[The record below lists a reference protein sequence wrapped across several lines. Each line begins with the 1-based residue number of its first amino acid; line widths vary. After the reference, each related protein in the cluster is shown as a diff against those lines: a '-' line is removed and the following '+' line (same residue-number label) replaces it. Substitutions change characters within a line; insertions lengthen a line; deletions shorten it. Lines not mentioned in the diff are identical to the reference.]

1 MYDFDQ
7 KLDQRGY
14 DVKWDAPRYPVAQDK
29 PLIPMWVADMDF
41 AVPDCVLDGIRARL
55 DHPAFG
61 YCDSPDP
68 RFAQSIIDWMRE
80 RRGVTDVRP
89 ELIRYQNSAL
99 GGVVAA
105 IKTFTQPG
113 DPVLVH
119 LPNYNGFTHAIA
131 DAGRRLAGSP
141 LVRDREGVFRMDLAD
156 MERRILEE
164 NIKCLLFCAPHNP
177 TGRVWTREET
187 EQVCALCEKHGV
199 SIISDEVWADF
210 VYAPVRHVSPAQV
223 SGYAHENTITICGAS
238 KTFNLAGLHTSYS
251 VVYNDDLRKRFH
263 KRSGESNCNEP
274 NTLSVAALIGAYTGG
289 HQYVDELVAY
299 IRQNMELACDFINRE
314 VPGVE
319 SRLPEGTYTM
329 WLDFTGTG
337 RTQEENIRRLGD
349 QGLVLS
355 PGKDYHSEGWF
366 RMNVACPRA
375 QVEQALQ
382 ALETAMK

>member
-1 MYDFDQ
+1 MYDFDW
-7 KLDQRGY
+7 KLDQRGF
-14 DVKWDAPRYPVAQDK
+14 DEEWDNLRYPVAEDK

-41 AVPDCVLDGIRARL
+41 AVPDCVLSAIRARL

-61 YCDSPDP
+61 YSDPDP
-68 RFAQSIIDWMRE
+68 RFAQSIIGWMER
-80 RRGVTDVRP
+80 RRGVTDLRP

-105 IKTFTQPG
+105 LKTFTQPG

-119 LPNYNGFTHAIA
+119 FPNYNGFTHAIV
-131 DAGRRLAGSP
+131 DAGRRLVGSP
-141 LVRDREGVFRMDLAD
+141 LIQDGEGVFRVDLAD

-164 NIKCLLFCAPHNP
+164 NIKCLLFCTPHNP
-177 TGRVWTREET
+177 TGRVWTREEI
-187 EQVCALCEKHGV
+187 EGVCALCEKHGV

-210 VYAPVRHVSPAQV
+210 VYAPARHVSPAQV
-223 SGYAHENTITICGAS
+223 SDYARENTITICGAS

-251 VVYNDDLRKRFH
+251 VVYSDELRRRFH
-263 KRSGESNCNEP
+263 KWSAESYCNDP

-289 HQYVDELVAY
+289 DQYVDELVAY
-299 IRQNMELACDFINRE
+299 IRKNMELARGFIARE
-314 VPGVE
+314 VPGVT
-319 SRLPEGTYTM
+319 SVLPEGTYTM

-337 RTQEENIRRLGD
+337 RTQDENIRRLGE

-355 PGKDYHSEGWF
+355 PGGDYHGEGWF

-375 QVEQALQ
+375 QAEQALR
-382 ALETAMK
+382 ALKAAME